1 MWDGKLDVLV
11 IGGGMISE
19 EVILPTLFQERREG
33 RVGEVLVATRR
44 PATISRLRHVF
55 PGRDFRGYPD
65 PDRFPPEDSH
75 PQSYREALKDL
86 GKYGAVIVATPD
98 HLHTEMVLAAIE
110 AGRDV
115 IVEKPLCLKTEE
127 ALAIKRAAEERGI
140 YVYTDYHKRHD
151 RAIRAVR
158 YKYRRGELGELLHGH
173 AWIEERR
180 EMPLKVFARWAEKS
194 SPFEYIGVHYVDA
207 YYFITGLLPRKV
219 VAFGQ
224 KKLLPRYGKDA
235 YDAVQAVVEWEDGS
249 VLWVQTSWVCSEH
262 NTALTNQGLQ
272 LLGTEG
278 EHWADHKDRHCRFVT
293 PEHGVEDYNPNF
305 FKAYDSFDHPGDVD
319 YVGYGYESIAQGL
332 NDIRRILGETDGLS
346 TEEAL
351 QVRKAILRELEP
363 IRPLPSQALV
373 GVAVIEAV
381 RMSLENGNRF
391 VGFDEELK
399 PKLLD
404 S

>member
-207 YYFITGLLPRKV
+207 YYFITGLLPRRV

-235 YDAVQAVVEWEDGS
+235 YDAVQAAVEWEDGS

-293 PEHGVEDYNPNF
+293 QEHGVEDYNPNF

-363 IRPLPSQALV
+363 MRPLPSQALV

-399 PKLLD
+399 PKLL
-404 S
+404 

>member
-44 PATISRLRHVF
+44 PATISHLRDAF
-55 PGRDFRGYPD
+55 PGKEFKGYPD
-65 PDRFPPEDSH
+65 PDRFPPEG
-75 PQSYREALKDL
+75 SYPRSYIDALGDL
-86 GKYGAVIVATPD
+86 GEHAAVIVATPD

-115 IVEKPLCLKTEE
+115 IVEKPLCLRTEE
-127 ALAIKRAAEERGI
+127 ALKIKRSAEEGGI

-173 AWIEERR
+173 AWIEEKR
-180 EMPLKVFARWAEKS
+180 EMPLKVFSRWAERS

-207 YYFITGLLPRKV
+207 YYFITGLLPKRV

-224 KKLLPRYGKDA
+224 KKLLPRYGKEA
-235 YDAVQAVVEWEDGS
+235 YDAVQAVVEWEDCS
-249 VLWVQTSWVCSEH
+249 VLWVQTSWVCSER

-278 EHWADHKDRHCRFVT
+278 EHWADHKDRNCRFVT
-293 PEHGVEDYNPNF
+293 QEHGPEDYNPNF
-305 FKAYDSFDHPGDVD
+305 FKAYDSMDHPGEVD
-319 YVGYGYESIAQGL
+319 YVGYGYDSIVQGL
-332 NDIRRILGETDGLS
+332 EDIRRILRETEGLPS
-346 TEEAL
+346 DEAL
-351 QVRKAILRELEP
+351 SVRREILKELEP
-363 IRPLPSQALV
+363 LRPLPSQALV
-373 GVAVIEAV
+373 GVAVVEAV

-391 VGFDEELK
+391 VRFDRELR
-399 PKLLD
+399 PNLL
-404 S
+404 

>member
-207 YYFITGLLPRKV
+207 YYFVTGLLPKRV

-235 YDAVQAVVEWEDGS
+235 YDAVQAAVEWEDGS

-293 PEHGVEDYNPNF
+293 QEHGVEDYNPNF

-363 IRPLPSQALV
+363 MRPLPSQALV

-399 PKLLD
+399 PKLL
-404 S
+404 